1 MLLHSTAA
9 ESFVPGET
17 TFTYVVQLACL
28 LDVPWY
34 VHGSHSFLE
43 KTNEALSVRKIC
55 ATSLS
60 LSLSLSLKHCNLSV
74 VRSRSLLFRA
84 DSMSPALT

>member
-60 LSLSLSLKHCNLSV
+60 LSLSLSSIAISQSSV
-74 VRSRSLLFRA
+74 RGPCCFEQTLC
-84 DSMSPALT
+84 PALT

>member
-60 LSLSLSLKHCNLSV
+60 LSLSLYRWTFNV
-74 VRSRSLLFRA
+74 MNVRIAPNFA
-84 DSMSPALT
+84 VSP

>member
-28 LDVPWY
+28 LDV
-34 VHGSHSFLE
+34 HGSHSFLE

-55 ATSLS
+55 ATS